1 MEVPLSSVNFS
12 CGAPVLPE
20 FYFEK
25 IKGEKGVIQ
34 SFVNYGL
41 RDCWAF
47 RTKPSGGS
55 WSLKASTRLPRQ
67 QAWRVLMSPAS
78 ASPVQGKVHKGTN
91 SATSHRVVVVE
102 EWKAFLSTK
111 NT

>member
-1 MEVPLSSVNFS
+1 MEVPLSSVNQAVVHRS
-12 CGAPVLPE
+12 SQNSILK
-20 FYFEK
+20 K

-55 WSLKASTRLPRQ
+55 WSLKASTRMPRQ

-78 ASPVQGKVHKGTN
+78 DSPVQGKVHKGTN